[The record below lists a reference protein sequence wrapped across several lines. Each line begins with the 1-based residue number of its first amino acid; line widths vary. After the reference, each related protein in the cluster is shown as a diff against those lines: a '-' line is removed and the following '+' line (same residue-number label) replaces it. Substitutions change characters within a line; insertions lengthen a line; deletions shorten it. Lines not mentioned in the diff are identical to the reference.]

1 MATRRM
7 ISGDVIGRDDF
18 IALSGDAKWL
28 YFYCLINT
36 DDYGLFQGM
45 GGILRFTETT
55 DKELQELLQSGF
67 IKKLSDK
74 VYVIMDFHV
83 MNDLGGKKGDPVFP
97 DELELLQYRK
107 KTRYRLKDEAR
118 GDEEIDIYS
127 NVPMTRREYD
137 RQITKYGTPS
147 EENIER
153 LNNERKLRMDQV

>member
-107 KTRYRLKDEAR
+107 KTRYRLKD
-118 GDEEIDIYS
+118 DVDKDDKINIYN
-127 NVPMTRREYD
+127 NVPMTEREYQ
-137 RQITKYGTPS
+137 RLLAKYSGPEIEIER
-147 EENIER
+147 EENEW
-153 LNNERKLRMDQV
+153 ETHG